1 MCSWVSET
9 LRKEDIDGEAAIV
22 AIVAAFRKQRIKGQ
36 HLNLLSH
43 ELVRTE
49 LEFGALGHRLS
60 FLQVCGK
67 KIKKKTGE
75 NAIFHTLNL
84 SSAGSL
90 SALRC

>member
-1 MCSWVSET
+1 VSET
-9 LRKEDIDGEAAIV
+9 LRKEGIDGEA

-43 ELVRTE
+43 ELLRTE
-49 LEFGALGHRLS
+49 LEFGVLGHRLS

-67 KIKKKTGE
+67 TLKKTGE

-84 SSAGSL
+84 SSHPQREACRLFGVNS
-90 SALRC
+90 